1 MKTSKQL
8 IRNTVIA
15 LLFIVGIGTTSC
27 ENDFEIN
34 ADWKETIIIY
44 GLLDPMDSVQEIQIN

>member
-1 MKTSKQL
+1 MKTSKNL
-8 IRNTVIA
+8 IRNTLIA
-15 LLFIVGIGTTSC
+15 VLFIIGFGTTSC

-44 GLLDPMDSVQEIQIN
+44 G